1 MYTADS
7 QQLHTASQDR
17 RPTTLDYLRPSFF
30 RLEFTNLPRTT
41 YTCQVANIPELN
53 IGAATQQT
61 PTRDIPLIGDK
72 LEYGDLNIEFILN
85 EDMSNYIEIY
95 NWILNIAGTDL
106 VNMTTDDFRKA
117 LVGYPSTPSRNKDDS
132 RGIYSDASLY
142 IINSSNRPIIK
153 VNSLDVIPVS
163 IYVPTFDIT
172 NINQDPM
179 TARAVFKY
187 RIFNIEKL

>member
-1 MYTADS
+1 MYTPDS
-7 QQLHTASQDR
+7 TQLHTAAQDR

-30 RLEFTNLPRTT
+30 RLEFTSLPRTT
-41 YTCQVANIPELN
+41 YTCQVANIPQLN
-53 IGAATQQT
+53 IGAASQPT
-61 PTRDIPLIGDK
+61 PARDIPVIGDK
-72 LEYGDLNIEFILN
+72 LKYGDLEVEFILN

-117 LVGYPSTPSRNKDDS
+117 LVGYPITPNRKDDS
-132 RGIYSDASLY
+132 RGLYSDASLY

-153 VNSLDVIPVS
+153 VNYLDVIPIS
-163 IYVPTFDIT
+163 ISVPTFDIT
-172 NINQDPM
+172 NVNQDPM
-179 TARAVFKY
+179 MARAVFKY

>member
-1 MYTADS
+1 MYTPDS
-7 QQLHTASQDR
+7 TQLHTASLDR

-53 IGAATQQT
+53 IGAATQQA
-61 PTRDIPLIGDK
+61 PIRDIPLIGDK
-72 LEYGDLNIEFILN
+72 LEYGDLNVEFILN

-117 LVGYPSTPSRNKDDS
+117 LVGYPSTPNKPDLS
-132 RGIYSDASLY
+132 RGLYADAQLY
-142 IINSSNRPIIK
+142 IINSSNRPVIK
-153 VNSLDVIPVS
+153 VNYLDVIPIAIS
-163 IYVPTFDIT
+163 VPTFDIT
-172 NINQDPM
+172 NTNQDPM
-179 TARAVFKY
+179 SARASFKY